1 MYVSISVQGIN
12 DSRQLQVIVGLV
24 IKASRGASARI
35 EVLGRR
41 QMDHLQLM
49 EI

>member
-1 MYVSISVQGIN
+1 MRRIG
-12 DSRQLQVIVGLV
+12 DSRQLRVIGDLV

-35 EVLGRR
+35 GVLGRR
-41 QMDHLQLM
+41 QMDHLQLR